1 MKIGF
6 FELELWEEKVI
17 KETFPKDKLFFSK
30 KKLTLQSAKKHSNLD
45 AIAVFVHS
53 EINKEIL
60 RKLPKLKLITTMST
74 GYDHIDLEECK
85 KKKVTVCNV
94 PVYGENTVAE
104 HAFAL
109 ILALSKKIVDCV
121 ERTKRG
127 SFELKGL
134 RGFDLRS
141 KTIGVIGGGNIGQH
155 VIRMAKGFEMNVL
168 VFDLHQNKRLA
179 KTMGF
184 KYTTMDKLLKE
195 SDVVSLHVPY
205 NKHTHHLINKDKLA
219 LMKKNAILI
228 NTSRGGIIDTEALV
242 TALKRKKLAGAGLD
256 VLEEESELIEET
268 QLLKK
273 EFTKNYDLKTVVENH
288 VLLEMPNVIITP
300 HNAFNTNE
308 ALMRILETT
317 IKNIKGYKNSKKI
330 NLIKSQN

>member
-1 MKIGF
+1 MLKIGF

-17 KETFPKDKLFFSK
+17 KEVFPKDKLFFSK
-30 KKLTLQSAKKHSNLD
+30 KKLTLQSAKKHKNLE

-53 EINKEIL
+53 VVNKEII
-60 RKLPKLKLITTMST
+60 RKLPKLKLVTTMST
-74 GYDHIDLEECK
+74 GFDHIDLEECK
-85 KKKVTVCNV
+85 KRKIAVCNV

-109 ILALSKKIVDCV
+109 ILALSRKIVDCV
-121 ERTKRG
+121 ERTKHG

-134 RGFDLRS
+134 RGFDLMG

-168 VFDLHQNKRLA
+168 VFDLYKDSKLA
-179 KTMGF
+179 KKMGF
-184 KYTTMDKLLKE
+184 QYASMEKLLKE
-195 SDVVSLHVPY
+195 SEIVTLHVPY
-205 NKHTHHLINKDKLA
+205 NKHTHHLINKEKLA
-219 LMKKNAILI
+219 LMKKNAFLI
-228 NTSRGGIIDTEALV
+228 NTSRGGIIDTDALV
-242 TALKRKKLAGAGLD
+242 NALKKKKIAGAGLD
-256 VLEEESELIEET
+256 VLEEETELIEET

-288 VLLEMPNVIITP
+288 ILLEMPNVIITP

-308 ALMRILETT
+308 ALMRILDTT
-317 IKNIKGYKNSKKI
+317 IKNIKMYKSGRKI
-330 NLIKSQN
+330 NLVK

>member
-1 MKIGF
+1 LKIGF